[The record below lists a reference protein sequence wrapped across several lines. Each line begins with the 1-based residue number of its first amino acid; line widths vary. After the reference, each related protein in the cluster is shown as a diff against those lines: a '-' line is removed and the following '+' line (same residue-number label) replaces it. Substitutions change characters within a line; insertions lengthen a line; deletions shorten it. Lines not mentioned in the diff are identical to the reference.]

1 MKTSTPTKRQI
12 EIEELEKKY
21 YLEILDLLKK
31 NEKYIK
37 EMFQTFRERYKF
49 SKASGMHYGK
59 ENPLDIAMQ
68 ELVRSILYRQKPEW
82 LPFMLA
88 IASDTAFVTEDA
100 ILQTDVKTVK
110 SGDQRGDDK
119 DRIQVHPNQSS
130 YSGNIEAGGTT
141 YHFKGNLPT
150 IMEEKITLTYFIRFL
165 WSFDKD
171 GLPQIDQFTLSSIPN
186 GELNNQYPNLIHRI
200 KTYFYESDKTPAKIK
215 SKFGSDPSDKEKRLI
230 KKETED
236 ARLEFQNKFG
246 YSADTTLISVED
258 KLSKPKL
265 TEDWKRFTEVFSW

>member
-1 MKTSTPTKRQI
+1 MKTPTPTKRQI

-82 LPFMLA
+82 SPFMLA

-215 SKFGSDPSDKEKRLI
+215 SNFDSKPSDKEKRLI
-230 KKETED
+230 KKQTED

>member
-1 MKTSTPTKRQI
+1 MKTPTPTKRQI

-82 LPFMLA
+82 SPFMLA

-130 YSGNIEAGGTT
+130 YSSNIEAGGTT

>member
-1 MKTSTPTKRQI
+1 MKTPTPTKRQI

-49 SKASGMHYGK
+49 SKDSEMHYGK

-82 LPFMLA
+82 SPFMLA

-130 YSGNIEAGGTT
+130 YSSNIEAGGTT

-165 WSFDKD
+165 WSFDKG